1 MKQIVDPGVLT
12 NPGMGVDPGMG
23 VNPDIS
29 IGPGMGV
36 DPGVLACLHPSM
48 DCRAAATAR
57 LSVDLSTC
65 PLSGKEGI

>member
-29 IGPGMGV
+29 I
-36 DPGVLACLHPSM
+36 DPGVLACLHPIM